1 VSGEACPVLW
11 IGRVAVVTLPVEID
25 VTNADAI
32 REDLLFVLN
41 QGAVLL
47 VADMSKT
54 TFCDS
59 AGVSALVRT
68 FRRAVASS
76 SGLRLVVCRPAVHR
90 VLSLTGVD
98 RLVDVFPSVA
108 ACLAGPYEEVSRGG
122 QPGQPESASAKADSD
137 GGGTAADASTLAR
150 GAPAPQT
157 GGRQDL
163 AGG

>member
-1 VSGEACPVLW
+1 VLW

-25 VTNADAI
+25 VTNADAV
-32 REDLLFVLN
+32 REDLLSVLN

-47 VADMSKT
+47 VADMSRT

-76 SGLRLVVCRPAVHR
+76 SGLRLVVCTPAVHR

-108 ACLAGPYEEVSRGG
+108 ACLAGPYEEVSRGAQPGQPG
-122 QPGQPESASAKADSD
+122 QPGQPESATAKVDTD
-137 GGGTAADASTLAR
+137 GGGTAADALAHR
-150 GAPAPQT
+150 APAPGT
-157 GGRQDL
+157 GGRPDL

>member
-1 VSGEACPVLW
+1 VSGEGCSVLW

-47 VADMSKT
+47 VADMSRT

-76 SGLRLVVCRPAVHR
+76 SGLRLVVCTPAVHR

-122 QPGQPESASAKADSD
+122 QPGQPESATAKADSD
-137 GGGTAADASTLAR
+137 GGGPAADASALAS
-150 GAPAPQT
+150 GAPAP
-157 GGRQDL
+157 
-163 AGG
+163 

>member
-1 VSGEACPVLW
+1 MLW

-32 REDLLFVLN
+32 REDLLSVLN

-47 VADMSKT
+47 VADMSRT

-76 SGLRLVVCRPAVHR
+76 SGLRLVVCTPAVHR

-122 QPGQPESASAKADSD
+122 QPGQPESATAKADSD
-137 GGGTAADASTLAR
+137 GGGTAADASALAR
-150 GAPAPQT
+150 GAPAPRPA
-157 GGRQDL
+157 GGRQEL

>member
-1 VSGEACPVLW
+1 MLW

-25 VTNADAI
+25 VTNAAAI

-47 VADMSKT
+47 VADMSST

-76 SGLRLVVCRPAVHR
+76 SGLRLVVCTPAVHR

-122 QPGQPESASAKADSD
+122 QPGQPESATAKADSD
-137 GGGTAADASTLAR
+137 GGGTAADASALAR
-150 GAPAPQT
+150 GAPAPRT
-157 GGRQDL
+157 GGCRAGGRRDL

>member
-1 VSGEACPVLW
+1 VLW

-25 VTNADAI
+25 VTNAGAV
-32 REDLLFVLN
+32 REDLLSVLN
-41 QGAVLL
+41 RGAVLV
-47 VADMSKT
+47 VADMSRT

-76 SGLRLVVCRPAVHR
+76 SGLRLVVCTPAVHR

-122 QPGQPESASAKADSD
+122 QPGQPGQPESATAKADTD
-137 GGGTAADASTLAR
+137 GGGTAAGASALAR
-150 GAPAPQT
+150 GAPAPRPA
-157 GGRQDL
+157 GGRQEL

>member
-1 VSGEACPVLW
+1 MLW

-25 VTNADAI
+25 VTNADAV
-32 REDLLFVLN
+32 REDLLSVLN

-47 VADMSKT
+47 VADMSRT

-76 SGLRLVVCRPAVHR
+76 SGLRLVVCTPAVHR

-108 ACLAGPYEEVSRGG
+108 ACLAGPYEQVSQAG
-122 QPGQPESASAKADSD
+122 QPGLAQNAPAKADTD
-137 GGGTAADASTLAR
+137 GAGPSAADAR
-150 GAPAPQT
+150 APALRFS
-157 GGRQDL
+157 G
-163 AGG
+163 

>member
-1 VSGEACPVLW
+1 MLW

-25 VTNADAI
+25 VTNADAV
-32 REDLLFVLN
+32 REDLLSVLN

-47 VADMSKT
+47 VADMSRT

-76 SGLRLVVCRPAVHR
+76 SGLRLVVCTPAVHR

-122 QPGQPESASAKADSD
+122 QPGQPERATAKADPA
-137 GGGTAADASTLAR
+137 GGGTAADAGALAR
-150 GAPAPQT
+150 GAPAPGT
-157 GGRQDL
+157 GGRPDL